1 MLTLRQPGTACPWL
15 FTATFSVLTFVN
27 SSPLSCAQTGYE
39 PRIHAPSIDM
49 DDEALNQLNRAPE
62 RTKQTRRGFL
72 KVLGVSSAGMTLAN
86 AAAASKEK
94 IKQGGEDAK
103 VEIEKLK
110 KAYEELDRR
119 SQLILRVVL
128 VMSGLDIFM

>member
-1 MLTLRQPGTACPWL
+1 
-15 FTATFSVLTFVN
+15 
-27 SSPLSCAQTGYE
+27 
-39 PRIHAPSIDM
+39 M
-49 DDEALNQLNRAPE
+49 DDEALNQLTRAPE
-62 RTKQTRRGFL
+62 RTKKTRRGFL